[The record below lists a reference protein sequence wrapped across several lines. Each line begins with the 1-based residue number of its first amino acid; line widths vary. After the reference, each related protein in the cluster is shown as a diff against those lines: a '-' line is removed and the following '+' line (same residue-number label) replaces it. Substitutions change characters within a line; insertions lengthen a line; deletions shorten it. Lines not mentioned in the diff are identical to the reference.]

1 MDASNNSEKTKT
13 MRFQKPL
20 RKSVDISF
28 KIGFETIEIVQE
40 YTYLGTRLTPTRNF
54 TLQPNT

>member
-13 MRFQKPL
+13 MRFQNRL

-40 YTYLGTRLTPTRNF
+40 YTYLGTR
-54 TLQPNT
+54 